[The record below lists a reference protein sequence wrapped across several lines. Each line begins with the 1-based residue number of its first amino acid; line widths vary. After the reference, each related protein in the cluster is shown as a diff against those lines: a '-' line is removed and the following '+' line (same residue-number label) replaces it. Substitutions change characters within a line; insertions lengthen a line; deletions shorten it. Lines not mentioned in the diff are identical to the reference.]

1 MVGCLEFEKSLI
13 VFLEI
18 FAILLLVLVNGF
30 FVGAEFAMVAVR
42 PSRLEE
48 LIKEG
53 RPLATLTKSAATK
66 LNDMLSV
73 CQVGITIASLLLGW
87 LGEKFVSV
95 YVEWGFELLDVTE
108 VGDFEVHTVAISI
121 SFVLITFMHITMGE
135 LIPKSIAIQS
145 SEKVAIFSSVPMFF
159 FYYLFYPIT
168 YFMNAITNAFLR
180 MLKIDN
186 SSHNYV
192 HSAEE
197 LMILLQEHNKQ
208 GKIDNE
214 EFRIIQNTF
223 EFSEHEAKEVMTHR
237 LSMVA
242 IPQDE
247 KIKEI
252 LPLIAEHRFSRYPVY
267 DKTTDHITGV
277 VHVQAFIEWLANNDR
292 KRNDRVS
299 SIMQPPVIV
308 PETLSIEKV
317 LQKLRRAKQ
326 HMAIVVDEY
335 GGVSGLL
342 TLEDVIEEV
351 FGQIRDETDEE
362 DPITVH
368 DIKTDTYIID
378 GEAEL
383 DDLRDVLEG
392 EDIEHNK
399 DVRTIAGFFMEK
411 HEDMPVEG
419 SSITI
424 KSGTL
429 TVVKM
434 EGNKILN
441 IKYDHKPMEI
451 IPIAE
456 DYD

>member
-1 MVGCLEFEKSLI
+1 ME
-13 VFLEI
+13 VFFAVFII
-18 FAILLLVLVNGF
+18 FFLVLINGF
-30 FVGAEFAMVAVR
+30 FVAAEFAMVSVR
-42 PSRLEE
+42 PTRVEE

-53 RPLATLTKSAATK
+53 RAFATLTKKMIGK

-87 LGEKFVSV
+87 LGEEFTVKFIS
-95 YVEWGFELLDVTE
+95 YLFQEFNIIQLSKEQL
-108 VGDFEVHTVAISI
+108 HAISI
-121 SFVLITFMHITMGE
+121 SISFSIITFMHITLGE
-135 LIPKSIAIQS
+135 LIPKTIAIQT
-145 SEKVAIFSSVPMFF
+145 SEKIAFFSAAPMFF

-168 YFMNAITNAFLR
+168 YFMNAITNWV
-180 MLKIDN
+180 LKLIGFSVTGHQN
-186 SSHNYV
+186 V

-197 LMILLQEHNKQ
+197 IMILLQEQNKQ

-214 EFRIIQNTF
+214 ELRIIQKTF

-242 IPQDE
+242 ISQDE

-252 LPLIAEHRFSRYPVY
+252 LPVIAEHRFSRYPVY
-267 DKTTDHITGV
+267 DKTPDHITGV
-277 VHVQAFIEWLANNDR
+277 VHVQAFIEWLANAE
-292 KRNDRVS
+292 RNKTDRVS

-317 LQKLRRAKQ
+317 LQKLRKVKQ

-342 TLEDVIEEV
+342 TLEDIIEEV

-368 DIKTDTYIID
+368 DIKTDSYIID

-383 DDLRDVLEG
+383 DELNDVLEG

-411 HEDMPVEG
+411 HEDMPNEG
-419 SSITI
+419 STITI

-434 EGNKILN
+434 EGNKILH

-451 IPIAE
+451 IPITE